1 MELGTFESETVLL
14 AQHAQHVVLVHFPIA
29 LFMTAAF
36 FNLVVFS
43 TKRLALP
50 EAANYNFPAAAISTV
65 PAPATGVLAWQF
77 QLAGQEL
84 KVSC

>member
-1 MELGTFESETVLL
+1 LELLNPKRCCS
-14 AQHAQHVVLVHFPIA
+14 QHSQHVVLVHFPIA

-65 PAPATGVLAWQF
+65 PRLPRGSWHGNFSSPAR
-77 QLAGQEL
+77 
-84 KVSC
+84 S